1 MPLSERPGMDR
12 ADLMDVAPHY
22 GVLIVLMF
30 ATLLIMQSVFG
41 DLSFWIELAVLFV
54 IAFAYRPVVVRLGVA
69 PEAWEQSYRD
79 RIEELEQEHEE
90 EP

>member
-1 MPLSERPGMDR
+1 MDR

-22 GVLIVLMF
+22 GALIVLMF
-30 ATLLIMQSVFG
+30 VALLIMQSLFG

-54 IAFAYRPVVVRLGVA
+54 IAFAYRPAVVKLGVA
-69 PEAWEQSYRD
+69 PEAWERSYRD

-90 EP
+90 DS